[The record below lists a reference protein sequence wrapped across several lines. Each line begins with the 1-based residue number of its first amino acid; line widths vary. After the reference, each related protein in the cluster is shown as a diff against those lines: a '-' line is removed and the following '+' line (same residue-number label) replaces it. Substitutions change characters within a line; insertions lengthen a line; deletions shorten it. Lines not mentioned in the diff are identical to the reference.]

1 MAEHLIGLDIG
12 SFAVRAAEVSGD
24 PGNLMLHRFSQLT
37 LPPGAVV
44 DGEIIDPTAV
54 ATTIRSLWEKGG
66 FKGKK
71 VTVGIA
77 NRWVKVREAEVPS
90 LAPDEVRTSLRY
102 EAQEVIPFADEDA
115 IVDFVVQN
123 SYTNDEGAEML
134 RILVVAAQRQMVSTT
149 LDVVRKAGLIPN
161 NVDLT
166 PFALVRALAPV
177 PQPGM
182 SEAIVSIGA
191 GLTNVVV
198 HTGGTPRLVRM
209 TPRAGSAVTDNV
221 SKALGVERER
231 AEALK
236 RGAAVAVAD
245 PQLAQAA
252 DVVASELTP
261 LVQEIQGSLD
271 YFLAQTD
278 DVELKRIV
286 LAGAGAKMAGL
297 RARLAT
303 ELRVPVEMGS
313 PLEYLKLG
321 RTGLTEEQLT
331 AASAV
336 LAAPVGLAMSTMAS
350 PATRLTTLVPQEF
363 HAAAAFRRQRVMAVA
378 AVATVAV
385 GLGGLWAMRQAQV
398 ADANNKA
405 ERAVALR
412 VDLEQQVAKLIPIE
426 QEAAAIETTRGQVI
440 GALATDVDMVA
451 LLDTMTAALPN
462 DVSLNN
468 ISIAI
473 SPAAAAA
480 PGAPVAPGAADVLG
494 TFTVS
499 GVGLSHD
506 STAHWITKMRELG
519 ILTNVWTPNSSKG
532 EPLTSFSGQAQITRT
547 AKSARSAQYERPVAQ

>member
-1 MAEHLIGLDIG
+1 MAEHHIGLDIG

-44 DGEIIDPTAV
+44 DGEIIDPAAV
-54 ATTIRSLWEKGG
+54 AATIRSLWEKGG

-77 NRWVKVREAEVPS
+77 NRWVKVREAEVAS
-90 LAPDEVRTSLRY
+90 LSPAEVRTSLRF

-115 IVDFVVQN
+115 IVDFVVQDT
-123 SYTNDEGAEML
+123 YTTEDGVEMMKF
-134 RILVVAAQRQMVSTT
+134 LVVAAQRQMVSTT
-149 LDVVRKAGLIPN
+149 LDVVRRAGLIPD

-177 PQPGM
+177 PQPGV
-182 SEAIVSIGA
+182 SEAVVSIGA

-209 TPRAGSAVTDNV
+209 TPRAGSAVTENV

-245 PQLAQAA
+245 PQLAAAA

-278 DVELKRIV
+278 DVELKRLV
-286 LAGAGAKMAGL
+286 LTGAGAKMAGL

-303 ELRVPVEMGS
+303 ELRVPVEMAS
-313 PLEYLKLG
+313 PLEYIKLG

-331 AASAV
+331 AAAPV
-336 LAAPVGLAMSTMAS
+336 LAAPVGLALASMAS
-350 PATRLTTLVPQEF
+350 PATRLTSLVPEEF
-363 HAAAAFRRQRVMAVA
+363 HEAAAFRRQKVVAVA
-378 AVATVAV
+378 AVAAVAV
-385 GLGGLWAMRQAQV
+385 GLGGLWTLRQTQV
-398 ADANNKA
+398 ADARNDAKQ
-405 ERAVALR
+405 AVA
-412 VDLEQQVAKLIPIE
+412 VQVALEQKVAKLIPIE
-426 QEAAAIETTRGQVI
+426 QEAADVESRRGQIVT
-440 GALATDVDMVA
+440 ALSSDVDMVA
-451 LLDTMTAALPN
+451 LLDTVTAALPN
-462 DVSLNN
+462 DVSLG
-468 ISIAI
+468 SIAI
-473 SPAAAAA
+473 AITPGDQAAAS
-480 PGAPVAPGAADVLG
+480 DVLG
-494 TFTVS
+494 TLTVS
-499 GVGLSHD
+499 GTGLSHD

-519 ILTNVWTPNSSKG
+519 ILSSVWTPNSTKG
-532 EPLTSFSGQAQITRT
+532 DPLTSFSGQAQITNT
-547 AKSARSAQYERPVAQ
+547 AKSARSFGYERPVAQ